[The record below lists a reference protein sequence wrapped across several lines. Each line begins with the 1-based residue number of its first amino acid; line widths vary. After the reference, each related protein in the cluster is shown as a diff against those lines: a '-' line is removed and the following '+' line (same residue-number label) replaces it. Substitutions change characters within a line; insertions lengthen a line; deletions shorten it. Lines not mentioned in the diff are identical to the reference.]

1 VSSFPVHRT
10 CSLLGRLGLTAVCAA
25 FLPGCGGGPRAPALQ
40 DDPVYQNDQ
49 EGFRFLAPPDWTQ
62 HAKAAVPSGPVT
74 KERMLVQYKRLRG
87 GKGALLEISLVDLPT
102 STDLQKYLAGPA
114 FGANHWLLAAPVEK
128 LEVDSVAAD
137 RLIFQARVEKAEMT
151 KEVVAFRRGE
161 RVYFFTG
168 IFAAGDKTAR
178 EQVRRAVG
186 STVWK

>member
-1 VSSFPVHRT
+1 LFPINPT
-10 CSLLGRLGLTAVCAA
+10 PLLLCRLGLVVLWAA
-25 FLPGCGGGPRAPALQ
+25 CLTGCGGRPRAPALQ

-87 GKGALLEISLVDLPT
+87 GKGALLEVSLVDLPT
-102 STDLQKYLAGPA
+102 STDLKKYLAGPA

-137 RLIFQARVEKAEMT
+137 RLIFQAQVEKAEMT
-151 KEVVAFRRGE
+151 REVVAFRRGE

-168 IFAAGDKTAR
+168 IFAAADKSAR